1 MRNFLQILPFSSGL
15 AVLHKLLQ
23 WQTEFGIFPSTLAYV
38 IPVSSG
44 EAKPVN
50 QTGNEISKHVDSQY
64 S

>member
-1 MRNFLQILPFSSGL
+1 MRDFLQILPFSSGL

-23 WQTEFGIFPSTLAYV
+23 WQTEFGIFPSTLGYL
-38 IPVSSG
+38 IPVSSD

-50 QTGNEISKHVDSQY
+50 QTGNKISKHVDSQY